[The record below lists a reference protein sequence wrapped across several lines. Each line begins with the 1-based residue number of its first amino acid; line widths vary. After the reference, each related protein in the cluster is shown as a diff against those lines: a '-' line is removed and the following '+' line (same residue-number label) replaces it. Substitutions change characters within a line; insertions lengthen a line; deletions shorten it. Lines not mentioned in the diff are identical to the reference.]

1 MKLLQKISDKKT
13 VVVTGA
19 AGGMGVA
26 CCQYLANLG
35 FFVLAIDHNRCRLD
49 KLAKIDPEHIT
60 KLCCELDSDML
71 VDIVK
76 QNLDTMADVWGLVN
90 LAGIS
95 VGAPVDK
102 LSIEAW
108 RHSFDV
114 NVTPAFLLIQAL
126 APLMAE
132 AGGGSIVNVGSPVG
146 QIGAKKPSYA
156 ASKAALHGLTMS
168 CARTLGAQNIRVNLL
183 LPGATIT
190 HMTKDWGQERQE
202 MVAQESW
209 LGRLCTP
216 QEVAEGIAFL
226 LSEHSRYMTGS
237 VLDMTCGGMWGH

>member
-1 MKLLQKISDKKT
+1 MNLLQKIADKKT

-26 CCQYLANLG
+26 CCRYLASLG
-35 FFVLAIDHNRCRLD
+35 FFVLAVDHNKCRLD
-49 KLAKIDPEHIT
+49 KLAEDNPKQIT
-60 KLCCELDSDML
+60 TLCCELESDVL
-71 VDIVK
+71 VDRVK
-76 QNLDTMADVWGLVN
+76 QSVETMADVWGLVN
-90 LAGIS
+90 LVGVS
-95 VGAPVDK
+95 VGAPIDE

-114 NVTPAFLLIQAL
+114 NVTPAFLLTQAL
-126 APLMAE
+126 APLMAK

-168 CARTLGAQNIRVNLL
+168 CARNLGGQNIRVNLL
-183 LPGATIT
+183 LPGATVT
-190 HMTKDWGQERQE
+190 HMTSDWDQQRQDRI
-202 MVAQESW
+202 AQESW
-209 LGRLCTP
+209 LGRLCRP
-216 QEVAEGIAFL
+216 EEVAEGIAFL